1 MVKIN
6 SVFFAKRGE
15 YFYSENRVASIKLK
29 NTVRNRDIERVVPSS
44 DLGSSVLVG
53 QFAFIYVLILCAFEQ
68 RDSYNQLPRNETKVF
83 VSLFV
88 VLFYWG
94 VGVICEE

>member
-1 MVKIN
+1 M
-6 SVFFAKRGE
+6 
-15 YFYSENRVASIKLK
+15 
-29 NTVRNRDIERVVPSS
+29 RNRDETVVASGS

-68 RDSYNQLPRNETKVF
+68 RDSYNQVPRNETKVF

-88 VLFYWG
+88 VFFYCLTAG
-94 VGVICEE
+94 RDYLAVVGVICEK

>member
-1 MVKIN
+1 M
-6 SVFFAKRGE
+6 
-15 YFYSENRVASIKLK
+15 
-29 NTVRNRDIERVVPSS
+29 RNRDETVVASGS

-68 RDSYNQLPRNETKVF
+68 RDSYNQVPRNETKVF

-88 VLFYWG
+88 VLFYCLASG
-94 VGVICEE
+94 RDYLAVVGVICEK